1 MVRVTARILLS
12 DFTHC
17 ITLASFWL
25 LVASNLF
32 GAFRAFTV
40 RARLVR
46 AYGLHRR
53 VAILLRS
60 GRPLLQACFENG
72 QQPRLVGPRVP
83 HQRQPL
89 RAAKPPTAPGLLL
102 RRRRRRRRRSR
113 GKRLRLSTF
122 GAFRASGE
130 VERVRVELKLHRP
143 KDHFFVHHALV
154 RLEAAVGQRGP
165 SELGLLRSEVPKLKE
180 REGTKV

>member
-1 MVRVTARILLS
+1 MVRVTARLLLS
-12 DFTHC
+12 DFTHS
-17 ITLASFWL
+17 IFWL
-25 LVASNLF
+25 LVTFHLF

-40 RARLVR
+40 RARLVG

-102 RRRRRRRRRSR
+102 RRRRRRRRSR